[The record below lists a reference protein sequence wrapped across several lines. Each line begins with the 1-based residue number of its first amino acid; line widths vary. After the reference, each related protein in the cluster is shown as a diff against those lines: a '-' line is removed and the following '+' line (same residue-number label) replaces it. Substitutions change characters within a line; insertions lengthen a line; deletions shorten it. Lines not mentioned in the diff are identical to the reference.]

1 MLATAPKLLTVREV
15 AAYLGTHPQ
24 TIYALIR
31 TGELEAFQ
39 PRGPRHALRVSEEK
53 LHEWLGGPGRNGDEA

>member
-1 MLATAPKLLTVREV
+1 MLATAQKLLTVREG

-31 TGELEAFQ
+31 NGELEAFQ
-39 PRGPRHALRVSEEK
+39 SRGPRHSLRVSEEK
-53 LHEWLGGPGRNGDEA
+53 LHEWLSGSGRNGQA